1 MAGVE
6 FDRSSKD
13 FGRMVEM
20 IQELTG
26 DDPRLGKDKSGQR
39 TNLSPWDIKPKTLLD
54 HMARIAYHET
64 GRTLDPSQKQIL
76 NSGKEGHG
84 RGLFQYERE
93 HGGVQQGA
101 HTSMNRLT
109 DWYDD
114 RGWGK
119 PNFLSKVG
127 QDFDVSSLTPSQQ
140 YQLFLADKAQDK
152 TARFSENMDLKQ
164 FWLDE
169 HLADPNAVQSGKD
182 KIFEGNMSSF
192 DKKFANQGFY
202 KDTLLDQIVP
212 QTP

>member
-1 MAGVE
+1 MAGIE

-26 DDPRLGKDKSGQR
+26 DNPRLGKDKSGQR
-39 TNLSPWDIKPKTLLD
+39 TNLSPWDIEPETLLD
-54 HMARIAYHET
+54 NMARIAYHET
-64 GRTLDPSQKQIL
+64 GRTLDPSQMQ
-76 NSGKEGHG
+76 GKGGPG
-84 RGLFQYERE
+84 RGLFQYETE
-93 HGGVQQGA
+93 HSGTQQGA
-101 HTSMNRLT
+101 HTAVNRLT

-119 PNFLSKVG
+119 PIFLSKLG
-127 QDFDVSSLTPSQQ
+127 QDFDVSSLTESQQ

-152 TARFSENMDLKQ
+152 TASFNENMDLKQ
-164 FWLDE
+164 FWMDE
-169 HLADPNAVQSGKD
+169 HLVDPNAVKSGKD

-192 DKKFANQGFY
+192 DKKFSNQGFY